1 MKIKV
6 RVFATLRK
14 HLPDLG
20 IGEAKPV
27 ELPEGATFE
36 NLRAELNLPLEEI
49 KVIMRNGIQSE
60 MDEIIEDGD
69 RIAYIPAVGGG

>member
-1 MKIKV
+1 MKIEV

-14 HLPDLG
+14 YVPELG
-20 IGEAKPV
+20 VGEPKTA

-36 NLRAELNLPLEEI
+36 DLREILGLPLEEI
-49 KVIMRNGIQSE
+49 KVIMRNGLQTD

-69 RIAYIPAVGGG
+69 RIAYVPAVGGG

>member
-1 MKIKV
+1 MKIEV

-14 HLPDLG
+14 YLPKLG
-20 IGEAKPV
+20 VGEAKPV

-36 NLRAELNLPLEEI
+36 DLREILSLPLDEI
-49 KVIMRNGIQSE
+49 KVIMRNGIQTE
-60 MDEIIEDGD
+60 MGEMIEDGA